1 MVTTVR
7 DGSRARR
14 APAENHGSLRATS
27 DVEHLPALRGIID
40 QRQIQRCAHGLRTKA
55 PQDAGVQTQLALVT
69 GSLPRQET
77 LQITAFLSAGLKV
90 DNPPCA
96 SAVDDVRKGVVW
108 GKGVSVRVIS

>member
-69 GSLPRQET
+69 GSLLRQET
-77 LQITAFLSAGLKV
+77 LQITAFRSEEHTSELQSLMRISYAVFCLKYK
-90 DNPPCA
+90 NNTTH
-96 SAVDDVRKGVVW
+96 
-108 GKGVSVRVIS
+108 

>member
-55 PQDAGVQTQLALVT
+55 PQDAGVKTQLALVT
-69 GSLPRQET
+69 RSEERRVGKQW
-77 LQITAFLSAGLKV
+77 
-90 DNPPCA
+90 
-96 SAVDDVRKGVVW
+96 VRKCRYRGSPDHKKKHIYQTIHTCYVN
-108 GKGVSVRVIS
+108 